1 MPFDACSQMSP
12 QASTILVRC
21 LLPLGIAVVFGFSFA
36 ALAWLCNCMKRKQEN
51 TETTC
56 EVVAAP
62 LLESSDTTAPDY
74 TPPELSIPV
83 LHLDLDDARRQD
95 LVAPPSAPPVPV
107 QPVSPPVLP
116 ALPGLPVLVRPV
128 PRVAP
133 GLAARARR
141 VASITAPDVRRFV
154 QAAPEIYQE
163 ALENGQADEVAWM
176 MECGLVRP
184 PGCDSLR

>member
-36 ALAWLCNCMKRKQEN
+36 ALAWLCNCMKKKQEN
-51 TETTC
+51 TETAC

-62 LLESSDTTAPDY
+62 LLESSNATAPDY
-74 TPPELSIPV
+74 TPPELSMPV
-83 LHLDLDDARRQD
+83 LHPDLDDARRQD
-95 LVAPPSAPPVPV
+95 LVAPPVPV

-141 VASITAPDVRRFV
+141 IASITAPDVRRFV
-154 QAAPEIYQE
+154 QAAPNIYQE
-163 ALENGQADEVAWM
+163 ALARGQADEVAWM